1 MNDELTKEENAAAE
15 ALVCAVRAFC
25 ELALVIVREFMQ
37 TAMPIMEAANEYY
50 CEIQKHATPN
60 ERRMMHHRKKR
71 IRRKY
76 YNRVKRR
83 IKMPEP
89 PKEEGEPK

>member
-1 MNDELTKEENAAAE
+1 MSDDTSTPYIVRTLSE
-15 ALVCAVRAFC
+15 AL
-25 ELALVIVREFMQ
+25 LVACVHLRSGVQNCVKDIEKCLVNM
-37 TAMPIMEAANEYY
+37 
-50 CEIQKHATPN
+50 KATPN

-83 IKMPEP
+83 IM
-89 PKEEGEPK
+89 G

>member
-1 MNDELTKEENAAAE
+1 MNDEIAKAANAFAE
-15 ALVCAVRAFC
+15 AMGYAARAYGEFASAFIRHYAPLVKSHVENVNECCA
-25 ELALVIVREFMQ
+25 
-37 TAMPIMEAANEYY
+37 
-50 CEIQKHATPN
+50 IQKHATPN

-83 IKMPEP
+83 IVR
-89 PKEEGEPK
+89 

>member
-1 MNDELTKEENAAAE
+1 MNEYNKAVLVEAGERIAAAGAGLVAAYRALNDGLEKAIKKVDELCVN
-15 ALVCAVRAFC
+15 
-25 ELALVIVREFMQ
+25 I
-37 TAMPIMEAANEYY
+37 Y
-50 CEIQKHATPN
+50 ATPN

-89 PKEEGEPK
+89 PKEEGENT

>member
-1 MNDELTKEENAAAE
+1 MSDDTSTPYIVRTLSE
-15 ALVCAVRAFC
+15 AL
-25 ELALVIVREFMQ
+25 LVACVHLRSGVQNCVKDIEVKDIEKWLVNM
-37 TAMPIMEAANEYY
+37 
-50 CEIQKHATPN
+50 KATPN

-83 IKMPEP
+83 IMR
-89 PKEEGEPK
+89 

>member
-1 MNDELTKEENAAAE
+1 MSDDTSTPYIVRTLSE
-15 ALVCAVRAFC
+15 AL
-25 ELALVIVREFMQ
+25 LVACVHLRSGVQNRVKNIEKCLVNM
-37 TAMPIMEAANEYY
+37 
-50 CEIQKHATPN
+50 KATPN

-83 IKMPEP
+83 VYR
-89 PKEEGEPK
+89 

>member
-1 MNDELTKEENAAAE
+1 MNDELTKKANALGE
-15 ALVCAVRAFC
+15 ALVCAVRTYVEFAS
-25 ELALVIVREFMQ
+25 VVVREFAK
-37 TAMPIMEAANEYY
+37 TAKPILKSANEYY
-50 CEIQKHATPN
+50 AIQKHATPN

-83 IKMPEP
+83 VMR
-89 PKEEGEPK
+89 

>member
-1 MNDELTKEENAAAE
+1 MNEYNKAVLVEARERIAAAAAGLVAACRALNDGLEKTIKKVDELRVN
-15 ALVCAVRAFC
+15 
-25 ELALVIVREFMQ
+25 I
-37 TAMPIMEAANEYY
+37 Y
-50 CEIQKHATPN
+50 ATPN

-83 IKMPEP
+83 ICK
-89 PKEEGEPK
+89 

>member
-1 MNDELTKEENAAAE
+1 MSDELAKAANALGE
-15 ALVCAVRAFC
+15 ALVYTARAYVEFASAVIRNFAPFMKS
-25 ELALVIVREFMQ
+25 LVEN
-37 TAMPIMEAANEYY
+37 ANEY

-60 ERRMMHHRKKR
+60 ERRMMHHRKIR

-83 IKMPEP
+83 IV
-89 PKEEGEPK
+89 G

>member
-1 MNDELTKEENAAAE
+1 MSE
-15 ALVCAVRAFC
+15 
-25 ELALVIVREFMQ
+25 ELAKAAKFFGETLVYAARAYGEFASAFIGHYAP
-37 TAMPIMEAANEYY
+37 TVKSLVENVNEY
-50 CEIQKHATPN
+50 CAIQKHATPN
-60 ERRMMHHRKKR
+60 ERRMMHHRKNR